1 MKLMHSDFSDTFF
14 VLDFDRCLG
23 DTNGIQAVLEEVILR
38 ETGIQPEKLHAIRT
52 RVEAS
57 GQTFATI
64 RHTRQLL
71 EDGGSPVTWMHIR
84 QRLVE
89 AARGREL
96 LLPHA
101 RELLG
106 ILRGRDIPHGII
118 TYGVEET
125 WQLTKLE
132 LAGLLDVPHLVTKI
146 EEKGKL
152 LTGWKQENGRFV
164 IPQAL
169 AEGLEVGEIVFLDD
183 KAKSFWGI
191 PDGVRGVH
199 VVAPGGNVL
208 PAQQGE
214 VPPQVTD
221 VTGIDGAVRLLFG

>member
-1 MKLMHSDFSDTFF
+1 MLNDFSDTFF

-38 ETGIQPEKLHAIRT
+38 GTGIGPEKLHAVRT
-52 RVEAS
+52 QVEAS
-57 GQTFATI
+57 GRTFATI
-64 RHTRQLL
+64 HYVHRLL
-71 EDGGSPVTWMHIR
+71 EDAGSRVPWTRIR
-84 QRLVE
+84 EWLVE
-89 AARGREL
+89 EARDRDL

-106 ILRGRDIPHGII
+106 ILRDRQIPHGII
-118 TYGVEET
+118 TYGVEEA

-146 EEKGKL
+146 EKKSEL
-152 LTGWKQENGRFV
+152 LAGWKRENGRFAV
-164 IPQAL
+164 PSAL
-169 AEGLEVGEIVFLDD
+169 AERLEVGKLVFLDD

-199 VVAPGGNVL
+199 IVAPGGNVL

-214 VPPQVTD
+214 IPPQVTN
-221 VTGIDGAVRLLFG
+221 VTGIDGAIRLLFA